1 MDTKASATVGIGRVV
16 IVGPKPPPY
25 GGMAVQAQALVARL
39 RQEGVDA
46 QLLATNPPV
55 IPSLGRIKGLRT
67 LIQSLLYLV
76 NLIRG
81 LARARVV
88 HLLGASHWYFVLRV
102 MPTVILAKLFGRR
115 IILNYR
121 GGEAPLFFARF
132 RHLVLPILRLVDV
145 ITVPSAYL
153 QRVFNGS
160 GFQASVIPNFIDL
173 ARFQFRQRDF
183 IKPNLLVT
191 RSLEPLYNISMA
203 LRAFASIKQI
213 YPEARLDVVGGGSE
227 EAALKSM
234 VQQHGW
240 PDVYFHGA
248 VPNDEIP
255 NFLEAADILLNPTN
269 ADNMPINL
277 MEAFAAGVPVVT
289 TNVGGIPDLIGKE
302 ETVLMVDADDSAAM
316 ARCVDELLRG
326 PQLVTRLTCQART
339 LCEQMSWEQVG
350 KQWVEIYG
358 AVGQAP
364 QINSK
369 RQVDL
374 STSR

>member
-1 MDTKASATVGIGRVV
+1 L

-25 GGMAVQAQALVARL
+25 GGMAIQAQALVARL
-39 RQEGVDA
+39 RQDGVDA

-55 IPSLGRIKGLRT
+55 IPLLGRIKGLRT
-67 LIQSLLYLV
+67 LIQSLLYLI

-81 LARARVV
+81 LARSRVV

-102 MPTVILAKLFGRR
+102 IPTVILAKLFGRR

-121 GGEAPLFFARF
+121 GGEAPQFFARF
-132 RHLVLPILRLVDV
+132 PHLVLPILRLVDV

-160 GFQASVIPNFIDL
+160 GFQSSVIPNFIDL

-183 IKPNLLVT
+183 IKPNLLLT
-191 RSLEPLYNISMA
+191 RSLEPLYNIPMA
-203 LRAFASIKQI
+203 LRAFASIKQK
-213 YPEARLDVVGGGSE
+213 YPEARLDVVGSGSE

-234 VQQHGW
+234 VQEHGW
-240 PDVYFHGA
+240 SGVYFHGA
-248 VPNDEIP
+248 VCNEEIP
-255 NFLEAADILLNPTN
+255 KILEAADILLNPTN

-289 TNVGGIPDLIGKE
+289 TNVGGIPDLVGNE
-302 ETVLMVDADDSAAM
+302 ETVLMVDADDAAAM

-326 PQLVTRLTCQART
+326 PQLVARLTCQART

-350 KQWVEIYG
+350 KQWVEIYR

-374 STSR
+374 STTR